1 MKAAELFFE
10 KYGAPELKG
19 LNKAHIAYIK
29 YFLEAYG
36 FSKFRVD
43 VIIDEEKIVIH
54 LFDGNDKEFYIKEL
68 KNGLTASD
76 IKTQFK
82 VPFDVE
88 FARRESNECTSD
100 STEK

>member
-10 KYGAPELKG
+10 KYGVAELKG

-36 FSKFRVD
+36 FTKFRID
-43 VIIDEEKIVIH
+43 VIIEEEKIVIH
-54 LFDGNDKEFYIKEL
+54 LFDAKDKEFYIKEF
-68 KNGLTASD
+68 KNGLTAND
-76 IKTQFK
+76 VKIQFK
-82 VPFDVE
+82 VPFDIE
-88 FARRESNECTSD
+88 FAKREVNECSSN